1 MKQSSF
7 ISTGTLMAAISS
19 LPPKKNSVITVPAA
33 AEEEPKRKIAS
44 WNWEPMHESYAIPVK
59 YQGAA

>member
-7 ISTGTLMAAISS
+7 ISTSTLMAAMAS
-19 LPPKKNSVITVPAA
+19 LPSKKNSVITAPAA

-44 WNWEPMHESYAIPVK
+44 WNWEPMHETYSIPVK